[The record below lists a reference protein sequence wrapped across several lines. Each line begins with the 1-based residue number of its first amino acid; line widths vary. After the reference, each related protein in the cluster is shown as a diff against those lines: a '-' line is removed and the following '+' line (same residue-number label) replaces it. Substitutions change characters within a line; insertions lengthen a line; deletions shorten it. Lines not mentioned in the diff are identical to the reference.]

1 MTIFQEVEEREV
13 KLPSPM
19 LSRGRPSVHF
29 GDDTTIC
36 DVADDTRDILDNVEN
51 TSRATEDAN
60 NQTNVD
66 NNLLTKKVSLMNNNN
81 NNNCAPIIKV
91 L

>member
-1 MTIFQEVEEREV
+1 M
-13 KLPSPM
+13 
-19 LSRGRPSVHF
+19 HF

-66 NNLLTKKVSLMNNNN
+66 NNLLRTFQL
-81 NNNCAPIIKV
+81 

>member
-1 MTIFQEVEEREV
+1 M
-13 KLPSPM
+13 
-19 LSRGRPSVHF
+19 HF

-51 TSRATEDAN
+51 ISRATEDAN

-81 NNNCAPIIKV
+81 NNNYAPIIKV